1 MEDPRKAMEEAG
13 FDVTEPVEVDLTDV
27 REERVLLP
35 PTSNVKLRIRK
46 VTIVA
51 NKDNTYRQL
60 NPSFQVE
67 EGILVG
73 GEIKY
78 KGAVVFERIC
88 YYADPSYSKPGGSK
102 NPEWFQKRQHLV
114 ALQQLM
120 KALGIDMKTTINDEF
135 LSSLGNQVVLASIG
149 QKPNNFTAKDGTEV
163 KTTVN
168 TVSRFRAVPTEDLV

>member
-78 KGAVVFERIC
+78 KGTVVFERIC
-88 YYADPSYSKPGGSK
+88 YYADPEAYTK
-102 NPEWFQKRQHLV
+102 EWFKKRQHLV
-114 ALQQLM
+114 ALQQLL
-120 KALGIDMKTTINDEF
+120 KAVGMDMKTTINDEL
-135 LSSLGNQVVLASIG
+135 LSSLESQVVLATIG